1 MNYQSLIYEKSQDI
15 AKITLNSPRSMNALG
30 LAMVRE
36 LLEVL
41 NDARADSSIKVVIL
55 TGSGKGFSAGGD
67 VKLMDQGLSV
77 NEAREWVDDVGK
89 LVLAIATME
98 KLVIASVN
106 GPAFGAGCNLALAC
120 DFIVASEEAIFCE
133 VFSRIGLIPDAGGT
147 YLLPRLV
154 GMARAKD
161 LIFTTKEL
169 TAQEAKELG
178 MIQYVVPKDML
189 EETTKE
195 LAVKLAKDYSPAIG
209 ITKKLMLR
217 GFAADFARALEDEA
231 VFQALCMETREHKDK
246 IKEFLEKRKK

>member
-15 AKITLNSPRSMNALG
+15 ARIILNTPRSMNALG

-36 LLEVL
+36 LSEVL
-41 NDARADSSIKVVIL
+41 NDAKADSSVKVVIL

-67 VKLMDQGLSV
+67 IKLMDQGLSV

-154 GMARAKD
+154 GMARAKE

-178 MIQYVVPKDML
+178 MIQYVVAKDLL

-195 LAVKLAKDYSPAIG
+195 LAQKLAKDYSPAIG
-209 ITKKLMLR
+209 MTKKLMFR
-217 GFAADFARALEDEA
+217 GIAADFARALEDEA
-231 VFQALCMETREHKDK
+231 AFQALCMETREHKDK
-246 IKEFLEKRKK
+246 IKKFLEKRKK